1 MTLTIESRIK
11 LNDGMT
17 MPLFGLGVWRLESG
31 KETRDAVSYALE
43 LGYKHIDTA
52 SMYNNEEDVGVAI
65 QESSLPREKLFITTK
80 VNSSELGYDSTLEAC
95 ERSLKKLKLTY
106 IDLFLIHKPVEG
118 YRQNTWKALEKL
130 KHESICR
137 SIGVSNFSPKHLNE
151 IFKICEFIPAV
162 NQIEMNPFLA
172 QKNISEFCRSKNI
185 HITGYCPLARTEK
198 SNDPTL
204 VNVANECGKTWAQ
217 VMVRWGLQKQLTI
230 IPKSANPERIRENS
244 DVFNFELNEKQMQ
257 RLDDLDEGFRLR
269 PDPNQLP

>member
-43 LGYKHIDTA
+43 LGYIHIDTA
-52 SMYNNEEDVGVAI
+52 PMYNNEEDVGVAI

-106 IDLFLIHKPVEG
+106 LDLFLIHKPVEG

-204 VNVANECGKTWAQ
+204 VNIANECGKTWAQ
-217 VMVRWGLQKQLTI
+217 VMVRWGLQNQLTT
-230 IPKSANPERIRENS
+230 IPKSANPKRIRENS

>member
-17 MPLFGLGVWRLESG
+17 MPLFGLGVLRLESG

-106 IDLFLIHKPVEG
+106 LDLFLIHKPVEG

-162 NQIEMNPFLA
+162 NQIEMNPFLV
-172 QKNISEFCRSKNI
+172 QKNIYEFCRSKNI
-185 HITGYCPLARTEK
+185 HITGY
-198 SNDPTL
+198 
-204 VNVANECGKTWAQ
+204 
-217 VMVRWGLQKQLTI
+217 
-230 IPKSANPERIRENS
+230 
-244 DVFNFELNEKQMQ
+244 
-257 RLDDLDEGFRLR
+257 
-269 PDPNQLP
+269 

>member
-1 MTLTIESRIK
+1 MTIESRIK

-43 LGYKHIDTA
+43 LGYIHIDTA

-106 IDLFLIHKPVEG
+106 LDLFLIHKPVEG

-204 VNVANECGKTWAQ
+204 VNIANECGKTWAQ
-217 VMVRWGLQKQLTI
+217 VMVRWGLQKQLTT
-230 IPKSANPERIRENS
+230 IPKSANPKRIRENS

>member
-43 LGYKHIDTA
+43 LGYIHIDTA

-106 IDLFLIHKPVEG
+106 LDLFLIHKPVEG

-198 SNDPTL
+198 SNEPTL

-217 VMVRWGLQKQLTI
+217 VMVRWGLQKQLTT
-230 IPKSANPERIRENS
+230 IPKSANPKRIRENS

>member
-43 LGYKHIDTA
+43 LGYIHIDTA

-80 VNSSELGYDSTLEAC
+80 VNSSELGYESTLEAC

-106 IDLFLIHKPVEG
+106 LDLFLIHKPVEG

-204 VNVANECGKTWAQ
+204 VNIANECGKTWAQ
-217 VMVRWGLQKQLTI
+217 VMVRWGLQKQLTT
-230 IPKSANPERIRENS
+230 IPKSANSERIRENS

>member
-43 LGYKHIDTA
+43 LGYIHIDTA

-106 IDLFLIHKPVEG
+106 LDLFLIHKPVEG

-151 IFKICEFIPAV
+151 IFKICEFIPVV

-204 VNVANECGKTWAQ
+204 VNIANECGKTWAQ
-217 VMVRWGLQKQLTI
+217 VMVRWGLQKQLTT
-230 IPKSANPERIRENS
+230 IPKSANSERIRENS

>member
-17 MPLFGLGVWRLESG
+17 MPLFGLGVLRLESG

-217 VMVRWGLQKQLTI
+217 VMVRWGLQKQLTT
-230 IPKSANPERIRENS
+230 IPKSANTERIRENS
-244 DVFNFELNEKQMQ
+244 DVFNFELNEKQMLI
-257 RLDDLDEGFRLR
+257 LDDLDEGFRLR

>member
-43 LGYKHIDTA
+43 LGYIHIDTA

-106 IDLFLIHKPVEG
+106 LDLFLIHKPVEG

-217 VMVRWGLQKQLTI
+217 VMVRWGLQKQLTT
-230 IPKSANPERIRENS
+230 IPKSANSERIRENS

>member
-11 LNDGMT
+11 LNDGMI

-43 LGYKHIDTA
+43 LGYIHIDTA
-52 SMYNNEEDVGVAI
+52 PMYNNEEDVGVAI

-80 VNSSELGYDSTLEAC
+80 VNSSELGYESTLEAC

-137 SIGVSNFSPKHLNE
+137 SIGVSNFSSKHLNE

-217 VMVRWGLQKQLTI
+217 VMVRWGLQKQLTT
-230 IPKSANPERIRENS
+230 IPKSANSERIRENS

>member
-204 VNVANECGKTWAQ
+204 VNIANECGKTWAQ
-217 VMVRWGLQKQLTI
+217 VMVRWGLQKQLTT
-230 IPKSANPERIRENS
+230 IPKSANSERIRENS

>member
-17 MPLFGLGVWRLESG
+17 MPLFGLGVLRLESG

-43 LGYKHIDTA
+43 LGYIHIDTA

-204 VNVANECGKTWAQ
+204 VNIANECGKTWAQ
-217 VMVRWGLQKQLTI
+217 VMVRWGLQKQLTT
-230 IPKSANPERIRENS
+230 IPKSANSERIRENS

>member
-43 LGYKHIDTA
+43 LGYIHIDTA

-106 IDLFLIHKPVEG
+106 LDLFLIHKPVEG

-151 IFKICEFIPAV
+151 IFKICKFIPAV

-204 VNVANECGKTWAQ
+204 VNIANECGKTWAQ
-217 VMVRWGLQKQLTI
+217 VMVRWGLQKQLTT
-230 IPKSANPERIRENS
+230 IPKSANPKRIRENS

>member
-106 IDLFLIHKPVEG
+106 LDLFLIHKPVEG

-217 VMVRWGLQKQLTI
+217 VMVRWGLQKQLTT
-230 IPKSANPERIRENS
+230 IPKSANTERIRENS
-244 DVFNFELNEKQMQ
+244 DVFNFELNEKQMLI
-257 RLDDLDEGFRLR
+257 LDDLDEGFRLR

>member
-80 VNSSELGYDSTLEAC
+80 VNSSELGYESTLEAC

-137 SIGVSNFSPKHLNE
+137 SIGVSNFSSKHLNE

-217 VMVRWGLQKQLTI
+217 VMVRWGLQKQLTT
-230 IPKSANPERIRENS
+230 IPKSANLERIRENS
-244 DVFNFELNEKQMQ
+244 DVFNFNLNEKQMQ

>member
-43 LGYKHIDTA
+43 LGYIHIDTA

-106 IDLFLIHKPVEG
+106 LDLFLIHKPVEG

-151 IFKICEFIPAV
+151 IFKICEIIPAV

-198 SNDPTL
+198 SNDSTL

-217 VMVRWGLQKQLTI
+217 VMARWGLQKQLTT
-230 IPKSANPERIRENS
+230 IPKSANSERIRENS
-244 DVFNFELNEKQMQ
+244 DVFCFELNEKQMQ

>member
-43 LGYKHIDTA
+43 LGYIHIDTA

-106 IDLFLIHKPVEG
+106 LDLFLIHKPVEG

-198 SNDPTL
+198 SNDSTL

-217 VMVRWGLQKQLTI
+217 VMVRWGLQKQLTT
-230 IPKSANPERIRENS
+230 IPKSANPKRIRENS

>member
-80 VNSSELGYDSTLEAC
+80 VNSSELGYESTLEAC

-204 VNVANECGKTWAQ
+204 VNIANECGKTWAQ
-217 VMVRWGLQKQLTI
+217 VMVRWGLQKQLTT
-230 IPKSANPERIRENS
+230 IPKSANSERIRENS

>member
-43 LGYKHIDTA
+43 LGYIHIDTA
-52 SMYNNEEDVGVAI
+52 PMYNNEEDVGVAI

-106 IDLFLIHKPVEG
+106 LDLFLIHKPVEG

-204 VNVANECGKTWAQ
+204 VNIANECGKTWAQ
-217 VMVRWGLQKQLTI
+217 VMVRWGLQKQLTT
-230 IPKSANPERIRENS
+230 IPKSANPKRIRENS
-244 DVFNFELNEKQMQ
+244 DVFCFELNEKQMQ

>member
-80 VNSSELGYDSTLEAC
+80 VNSSELGYESTLEAC

-137 SIGVSNFSPKHLNE
+137 SIE
-151 IFKICEFIPAV
+151 
-162 NQIEMNPFLA
+162 
-172 QKNISEFCRSKNI
+172 
-185 HITGYCPLARTEK
+185 
-198 SNDPTL
+198 
-204 VNVANECGKTWAQ
+204 
-217 VMVRWGLQKQLTI
+217 
-230 IPKSANPERIRENS
+230 SATFHQS
-244 DVFNFELNEKQMQ
+244 T
-257 RLDDLDEGFRLR
+257 
-269 PDPNQLP
+269 

>member
-1 MTLTIESRIK
+1 
-11 LNDGMT
+11 MT

-43 LGYKHIDTA
+43 LGYIHIDTA
-52 SMYNNEEDVGVAI
+52 PMYNNEEDVGVAI

-106 IDLFLIHKPVEG
+106 LDLFLIHKPVEG

-204 VNVANECGKTWAQ
+204 VNIANECGKTWAQ
-217 VMVRWGLQKQLTI
+217 VMVRWGLQKQLTT

>member
-106 IDLFLIHKPVEG
+106 LDLFLIHKPVEG

-204 VNVANECGKTWAQ
+204 VNIANECGKTWAQ
-217 VMVRWGLQKQLTI
+217 VMVRWGLQKQLTT

-269 PDPNQLP
+269 PDPNKLP

>member
-80 VNSSELGYDSTLEAC
+80 VNSSELGYESTLEAC

-217 VMVRWGLQKQLTI
+217 VMVRWGLQKQLTT
-230 IPKSANPERIRENS
+230 IPKSANTERIRENS
-244 DVFNFELNEKQMQ
+244 DVFNFELNEKQMLI
-257 RLDDLDEGFRLR
+257 LDDLDEGFRLR

>member
-17 MPLFGLGVWRLESG
+17 MPLFGLGVLRLESG
-31 KETRDAVSYALE
+31 KETRDAVSYALG
-43 LGYKHIDTA
+43 LGYIHIDTA

-80 VNSSELGYDSTLEAC
+80 VNSSELGYESTLEAC

-257 RLDDLDEGFRLR
+257 RLDDLDEGFLLR

>member
-1 MTLTIESRIK
+1 MTLTIESMIK

-43 LGYKHIDTA
+43 LGYIHIDTA

-106 IDLFLIHKPVEG
+106 LDLFLIHKPVEG

-130 KHESICR
+130 KNESICR

-204 VNVANECGKTWAQ
+204 VNIANECGKTWAQ
-217 VMVRWGLQKQLTI
+217 VMVRWGLQKQLTT
-230 IPKSANPERIRENS
+230 IPKSANPKRIRENS

>member
-1 MTLTIESRIK
+1 MTLTIKSRIK
-11 LNDGMT
+11 LNDGMM

-106 IDLFLIHKPVEG
+106 LDLFLIHKPVEG

-204 VNVANECGKTWAQ
+204 VNIANECGKTWAQ
-217 VMVRWGLQKQLTI
+217 VMVRWGLQKQLTT
-230 IPKSANPERIRENS
+230 IPKSANLERIRENS

>member
-1 MTLTIESRIK
+1 MTLTIESMIK

-31 KETRDAVSYALE
+31 KETRDAVSYGLE

-106 IDLFLIHKPVEG
+106 LDLFLIHKPVEG

-204 VNVANECGKTWAQ
+204 VNIANECGKTWAQ
-217 VMVRWGLQKQLTI
+217 VMVRWGLQKQLTT
-230 IPKSANPERIRENS
+230 IPKSANPKRIRENS

>member
-43 LGYKHIDTA
+43 LGYIHIDTA

-106 IDLFLIHKPVEG
+106 LDLFLIHKPVEG

-217 VMVRWGLQKQLTI
+217 VMVRWGLQKQLTT
-230 IPKSANPERIRENS
+230 IPKSANPKRIRENS

>member
-217 VMVRWGLQKQLTI
+217 VMVRWGLQKQLTT
-230 IPKSANPERIRENS
+230 IPKSANTERIRENS
-244 DVFNFELNEKQMQ
+244 DVFNFELNEKQMLI
-257 RLDDLDEGFRLR
+257 LDDLDEGFRLR

>member
-43 LGYKHIDTA
+43 LGYKHVDTA

-106 IDLFLIHKPVEG
+106 LDLFLIHKPVEG

-217 VMVRWGLQKQLTI
+217 VMVRWGLQKQLTT
-230 IPKSANPERIRENS
+230 IPKSANSERIRENS

>member
-43 LGYKHIDTA
+43 LGYKHVDTA

-80 VNSSELGYDSTLEAC
+80 VNSSELGYESTLEAC

-217 VMVRWGLQKQLTI
+217 VMVRWGLQKQLTT
-230 IPKSANPERIRENS
+230 IPKSANSERIRENS
-244 DVFNFELNEKQMQ
+244 DVFNFELNEKQIQ

>member
-43 LGYKHIDTA
+43 LGYKHVDTA

-80 VNSSELGYDSTLEAC
+80 VNSSELGYESTLEAC

-217 VMVRWGLQKQLTI
+217 VMVRWGLQKQLTT
-230 IPKSANPERIRENS
+230 IPKSANSERIRENS

>member
-1 MTLTIESRIK
+1 MTLTIESMIK

-43 LGYKHIDTA
+43 LGYIHIDTA

-106 IDLFLIHKPVEG
+106 LDLFLIHKPVEG

-204 VNVANECGKTWAQ
+204 VNIANECGKTWAQ
-217 VMVRWGLQKQLTI
+217 VMVRWGLQKQLTT
-230 IPKSANPERIRENS
+230 IPKSANSKRIRENS

>member
-217 VMVRWGLQKQLTI
+217 VMVRWGLQKQLTT
-230 IPKSANPERIRENS
+230 IPKSANSERIRENS

>member
-162 NQIEMNPFLA
+162 NQIEMNPFLV

-217 VMVRWGLQKQLTI
+217 VMVRWGLQKQLTT
-230 IPKSANPERIRENS
+230 IPKSANTERIRENS
-244 DVFNFELNEKQMQ
+244 DVFNFELNEKQMLI
-257 RLDDLDEGFRLR
+257 LDDLDEGFRLR

>member
-43 LGYKHIDTA
+43 LGYIHIDTA

-80 VNSSELGYDSTLEAC
+80 VNSSELGYDSYLEDC

-106 IDLFLIHKPVEG
+106 LDLFLIHKPVEG

-217 VMVRWGLQKQLTI
+217 VMVRWGLQKQLTT
-230 IPKSANPERIRENS
+230 IPKSANPKRIRENS